1 MTQSQ
6 SPGLCISRLLAI
18 VGHYRQSLYDMLA
31 PLLGICPG
39 GYSIKFYTGR
49 LRPELNLLPL
59 FIPFF
64 TEKASLSYAFFLS
77 HT

>member
-6 SPGLCISRLLAI
+6 SPGLYISDPRAF
-18 VGHYRQSLYDMLA
+18 VGHCRQSLYDMLA
-31 PLLGICPG
+31 PLLGICPR

-49 LRPELNLLPL
+49 LRPELNLLPFYL
-59 FIPFF
+59 PFF
-64 TEKASLSYAFFLS
+64 TEKASPSYAFFLS